1 MAKRKSAKKSG
12 VNKSEKIREYR
23 KAHPDATPKVIVDGL
38 AKQGTKVSYALV
50 SNILYR
56 GKNGAPKKKGKGRRG
71 RPPKAATRMTAQDL
85 VRLKEVVDAMGG
97 IRAVRT
103 GLDLLEQLQ

>member
-1 MAKRKSAKKSG
+1 MAKKRKG

-23 KAHPDATPKVIVDGL
+23 KSHPNATPKLIVEGL

-56 GKNGAPKKKGKGRRG
+56 SKNGAAKAKPGRRG
-71 RPPKAATRMTAQDL
+71 RPPKHAKAISGQDL
-85 VRLKEVVDAMGG
+85 VELKSIVDQMGVIG
-97 IRAVRT
+97 AVRA
-103 GLDLLEQLQ
+103 GLDMLERLS

>member
-1 MAKRKSAKKSG
+1 MAKKRKA

-23 KAHPDATPKVIVDGL
+23 KSHPDATPKLIVEGL

-56 GKNGAPKKKGKGRRG
+56 GKNGAAKAPKGRRG
-71 RPPKAATRMTAQDL
+71 RPPKNANKISGQDL
-85 VRLKEVVDAMGG
+85 VRLKSIVDEMGG
-97 IRAVRT
+97 IGAVRA
-103 GLDLLEQLQ
+103 GLQMLEQLS